1 MPALQGNEELP
12 VIEAF
17 RSSLRGGNTG
27 DPEALREFLVE
38 ALKDRF
44 SMDDDDAV
52 VVASIVVDQFE
63 SDEEVN
69 DETLAPEVRS
79 IFYTLEA
86 KKLLSF
92 RREEYSIETGERR
105 RAFFWRVRDDELVK
119 IAKLAGELPDNANVY
134 DELPGSAW
142 SRSAHGAS

>member
-1 MPALQGNEELP
+1 MPAFDTEINASAVEELQ
-12 VIEAF
+12 
-17 RSSLRGGNTG
+17 SSLRGGDDG
-27 DPEALREFLVE
+27 DADALREFLTE

-52 VVASIVVDQFE
+52 AVAGIVVDQFE
-63 SDEEVN
+63 THAEVN
-69 DETLAPEVRS
+69 DENLDPEVRS

-119 IAKLAGELPDNANVY
+119 IATLAGDFSEQPSVY
-134 DELPGSAW
+134 DELPGAAW
-142 SRSAHGAS
+142 QRQAS